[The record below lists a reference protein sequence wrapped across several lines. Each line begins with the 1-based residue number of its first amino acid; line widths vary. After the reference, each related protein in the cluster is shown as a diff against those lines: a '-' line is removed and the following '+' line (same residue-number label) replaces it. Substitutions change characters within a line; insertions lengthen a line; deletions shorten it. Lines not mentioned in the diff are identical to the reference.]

1 MKQAAFYEHLVPWA
15 GLIGAGF
22 AWALAHQIG
31 ADSVFDDCR
40 RGSAAFIL
48 LVNLVG
54 LALAAGGGYFSWC
67 IWRRPDE
74 SEGRRFLGLAG
85 LLFAALLSFALLLQA
100 ISGLLVPSC
109 LQ

>member
-1 MKQAAFYEHLVPWA
+1 MKQASFYEHLVPWA

-40 RGSAAFIL
+40 RGTTAFIL
-48 LVNLVG
+48 AVNLIG
-54 LALAAGGGYFSWC
+54 LTLAVAGGYFSSC
-67 IWRRPDE
+67 IWRRRDE